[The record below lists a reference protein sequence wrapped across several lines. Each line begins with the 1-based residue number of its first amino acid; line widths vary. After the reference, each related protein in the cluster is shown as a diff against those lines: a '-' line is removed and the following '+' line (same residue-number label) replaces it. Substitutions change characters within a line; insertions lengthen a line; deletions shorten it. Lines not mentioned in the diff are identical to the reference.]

1 MNLLHSKLLSVAT
14 AMLGFTLQP
23 STVRAVDNEPAA
35 ISAKNLAADLSAL
48 RNGTSYVRLRLTV
61 KQPANAKAALQLQI
75 KERRSK
81 TGADLV
87 YQVLW
92 PKERK
97 GEGILL
103 HKTEGGAPTGSL
115 YVPPEKPRILSA
127 SQMNNPLFG
136 SALSYEDV
144 IDNFFGWEN
153 QVIVGTEVLD
163 RVSCLI
169 LESKPGKGDSS
180 SYAKVRSWVDPRRLV
195 PLRIEK
201 YLPSG
206 QMARGI
212 DTTRVV
218 TDDKGRFIPA
228 DLTVRNA
235 QEGSVTDLDGSRI
248 RHDVIYTDR
257 EFSPEGLTEILAP
270 PSAPE

>member
-1 MNLLHSKLLSVAT
+1 MRVAT
-14 AMLGFTLQP
+14 AMLGFTLLT
-23 STVRAVDNEPAA
+23 STVRAVDTEPAA
-35 ISAKNLAADLSAL
+35 ISAKNLAAGLSAL
-48 RNGTSYVRLRLTV
+48 RNGTSYVRLRLAV
-61 KQPANAKAALQLQI
+61 KQPANTTKTALQLQI
-75 KERRSK
+75 KERRTK

-97 GEGILL
+97 GEGVLL
-103 HKTEGGAPTGSL
+103 RKAEGGAPTGSL

-127 SQMNNPLFG
+127 SQMNDPLFG
-136 SALSYEDV
+136 SALSYQDV
-144 IDNFFGWEN
+144 IENFFGWEN
-153 QVIVGTEVLD
+153 QVIVGTEVLE

-169 LESKPGKGDSS
+169 LESRPGKGDSS
-180 SYAKVRSWVDPRRLV
+180 SYAKVRSWIDPRRLV

-206 QMARGI
+206 QLARRI

-228 DLTVRNA
+228 DLTVRGA
-235 QEGSVTDLDGSRI
+235 QEDSVTDLDGSRI
-248 RHDVIYTDR
+248 RHDVTYTDR